1 MEKFEQIK
9 KMLETTG
16 FPVAYLAFPEDN
28 APSMPF
34 LVYEAVSSNNFAAD
48 GMVYQKIIH
57 FQIDLYTDKKDLNTE
72 DKVEQALSSFFWQKT
87 GEYND
92 TERVFRTIYEIEV

>member
-1 MEKFEQIK
+1 
-9 KMLETTG
+9 MLESTG